1 MRLELRADAF
11 NVFNHTQFGGVG
23 GTGVD
28 NNSGINSTI
37 NFRSL
42 TDPTPTNL
50 YLNAN
55 GTVNDKNGFGTVS
68 GTRDP
73 RILQLVV
80 RLRF

>member
-1 MRLELRADAF
+1 V
-11 NVFNHTQFGGVG
+11 N
-23 GTGVD
+23 

-42 TDPTPTNL
+42 TDATPTNL
-50 YLNAN
+50 YLKPDSTA
-55 GTVNDKNGFGTVS
+55 NDKNGFGTVS

-73 RILQLVV
+73 RTLQFVV